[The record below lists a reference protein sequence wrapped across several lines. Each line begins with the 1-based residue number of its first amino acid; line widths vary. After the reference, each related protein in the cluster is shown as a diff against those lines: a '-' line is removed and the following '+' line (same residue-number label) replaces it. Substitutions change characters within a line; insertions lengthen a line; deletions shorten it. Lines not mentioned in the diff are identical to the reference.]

1 MIKYELLQATA
12 LLRVEKVRINNAL
25 LLNKP
30 SRLGGETRML
40 TNIMLGIT
48 GMIIGFGLQTYY
60 SIQHVQAAAYMTR
73 QAARIEA
80 ELTQETAAEAVA
92 LKAYVSSVL
101 FSSVA
106 FLEALV
112 NEMYADATRPE
123 GGHLSALKE
132 RDRSMIAA
140 LGETDSV
147 QKASTLSK
155 YDLLL
160 RAVGKSPLPSDCDPR
175 QAISTV
181 IRLRNEIVHYKASFF
196 DVGTEG
202 MVRAGS
208 FHRSN
213 LPRQIRGKFEL
224 RRGAEG
230 LSGDAWLGHGLAQW
244 SVESVIAYADASF
257 SALGVKPYYDHVRS
271 NLGTTNDGSN
281 L

>member
-1 MIKYELLQATA
+1 
-12 LLRVEKVRINNAL
+12 
-25 LLNKP
+25 
-30 SRLGGETRML
+30 
-40 TNIMLGIT
+40 
-48 GMIIGFGLQTYY
+48 MIIDIGLQTYY

-80 ELTQETAAEAVA
+80 DLTGDTAPEAVA
-92 LKAYVSSVL
+92 LKAYVSSAL

-106 FLEALV
+106 FLEALA
-112 NEMYADATRPE
+112 NEIYADAMRPD
-123 GGHLSALKE
+123 GGHLSALDE
-132 RDRSMIAA
+132 RDRSMISK

-147 QKASTLSK
+147 QKASILSK

-160 RAVGKSPLPSDCDPR
+160 RAAGKSPLSSDCDPH

-208 FHRSN
+208 FHASK
-213 LPRQIRGKFEL
+213 LPRQIMGKFKP
-224 RRGAEG
+224 RRSAQG
-230 LSGDAWLGHGLAQW
+230 LSGDGWLGHGLAQW
-244 SVESVIAYADASF
+244 AVKSAIAYADANF

-271 NLGTTNDGSN
+271 KLGTTDDAINIQ
-281 L
+281 